1 VLQPEPAPGP
11 DGHTTAEL
19 DGVPVFL
26 PHIRGERVPLH
37 DPHRRGAFD
46 GLSVAQ
52 GPPELWRAV
61 FEASG
66 FTVRRDLE
74 LAGLLDG
81 SGGPAARRIVATGGG
96 SFHRPWVQAMA
107 DATGLP
113 VDCVREPLGAAL
125 GSAFLARVAA
135 GLEPDAGGS
144 SRWAGVR
151 CRVEPV
157 PAWQGAC
164 ERRYRRFVELSGPP
178 FDRERQ
184 DSPG

>member
-1 VLQPEPAPGP
+1 
-11 DGHTTAEL
+11 
-19 DGVPVFL
+19 
-26 PHIRGERVPLH
+26 
-37 DPHRRGAFD
+37 
-46 GLSVAQ
+46 VAQ
-52 GPPELWRAV
+52 GPSELWRAV

-144 SRWAGVR
+144 SRWAGLARCVR
-151 CRVEPV
+151 TTLPALRGAERPPLRSRATGLARVMSTVSNHTVAADLEV
-157 PAWQGAC
+157 L
-164 ERRYRRFVELSGPP
+164 R
-178 FDRERQ
+178 
-184 DSPG
+184 